1 MSNIQSV
8 MCPSVL
14 WMSKPGNSVTA
25 LLQISLYFQ
34 TLFIWLYKAAERR
47 KRRRK
52 RTEGMGARDDEH
64 YVGSVCACFQL
75 TVHLIKT
82 WNVLVVYSCC
92 PSATVAKSSNMYL
105 IFLCAMF
112 FLFFLFF
119 FFFWMLFIFTQH
131 LKMVGDRLWLLWL
144 ERHLHTKLWI
154 VILCQLCW
162 SCHRHN
168 TR

>member
-119 FFFWMLFIFTQH
+119 FFFLDVVHFHPTFKGGWGSPVASMTRTAFTHKVMDSYTLPVVLVMPQTQH
-131 LKMVGDRLWLLWL
+131 
-144 ERHLHTKLWI
+144 
-154 VILCQLCW
+154 
-162 SCHRHN
+162 
-168 TR
+168 